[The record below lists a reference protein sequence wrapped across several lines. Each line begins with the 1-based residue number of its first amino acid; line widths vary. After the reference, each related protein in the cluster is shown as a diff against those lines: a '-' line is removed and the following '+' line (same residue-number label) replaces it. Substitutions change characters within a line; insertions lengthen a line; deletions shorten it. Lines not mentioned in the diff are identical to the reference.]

1 MSAPMSPSSF
11 NRVAQFGTS
20 KPVTNPAT
28 GGKSTQFMPQFSLH
42 YAPKTRTLN
51 QTYALSGSTLMDS
64 KVITIRHNQKVIA
77 NMLVQLPDG
86 LYKIVSNSVD
96 DSNLL
101 NTYDYLTIQLTE
113 KGGK

>member
-1 MSAPMSPSSF
+1 MSAPISPSSF

-20 KPVTNPAT
+20 KQVTNPAT
-28 GGKSTQFMPQFSLH
+28 GGKTTHFVQQFSLH

-64 KVITIRHNQKVIA
+64 KVIIIRHNQKVIA
-77 NMLVQLPDG
+77 DMLVQLPDG
-86 LYKIVSNSVD
+86 LYKIISNSVD
-96 DSNLL
+96 DSNQL